1 MSRSLMRERGL
12 QRVPI
17 LDEARRPLGIIYARE
32 ALQALLSESE
42 NEDELLRD
50 YISGSGLGKTE
61 WPSSGSVLS
70 TDACPRQYNEY
81 LKGAAMPRQNPN
93 FSNEAIQRQQALSR
107 WDNEGGAGPTVAP
120 APDKEQ
126 IPAPEMSN
134 ADLVALRVRVI
145 ALENLLISLLATASD
160 QQLELAR
167 KMADYISPRPG
178 FTHHPLTIHAAAHMI
193 DLIERSS
200 RFR

>member
-1 MSRSLMRERGL
+1 
-12 QRVPI
+12 
-17 LDEARRPLGIIYARE
+17 
-32 ALQALLSESE
+32 
-42 NEDELLRD
+42 
-50 YISGSGLGKTE
+50 
-61 WPSSGSVLS
+61 
-70 TDACPRQYNEY
+70 
-81 LKGAAMPRQNPN
+81 MPRQNPN

-107 WDNEGGAGPTVAP
+107 WDSEGGAGPTVVP

>member
-1 MSRSLMRERGL
+1 
-12 QRVPI
+12 
-17 LDEARRPLGIIYARE
+17 
-32 ALQALLSESE
+32 
-42 NEDELLRD
+42 
-50 YISGSGLGKTE
+50 
-61 WPSSGSVLS
+61 
-70 TDACPRQYNEY
+70 
-81 LKGAAMPRQNPN
+81 MPRQKA
-93 FSNEAIQRQQALSR
+93 SSKTSQRQQALSR
-107 WDNEGGAGPTVAP
+107 WDNEGGAGPAVAP

-134 ADLVALRVRVI
+134 SDLVTLRVRVI

-167 KMADYISPRPG
+167 EMAGYISPRPG
-178 FTHHPLTIHAAAHMI
+178 FTHHPLTTLAAAHMI